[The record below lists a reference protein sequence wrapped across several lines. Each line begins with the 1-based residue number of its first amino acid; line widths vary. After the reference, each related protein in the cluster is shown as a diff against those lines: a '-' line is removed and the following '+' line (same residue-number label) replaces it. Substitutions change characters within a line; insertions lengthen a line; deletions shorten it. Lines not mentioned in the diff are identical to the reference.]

1 MITQKGQ
8 SIEDKSMEIIENE
21 IGSHPYSKDEWPIVR
36 RVIHST
42 ADFDFARQN
51 MIVFHKNAISSGINA
66 LKNGCNII
74 VDVNGVIGGLN
85 KENLKE
91 FGNKAICN
99 ISEPK
104 IVEEAKKLNKT
115 RAQTSMRMAASEM
128 NGGVVAVGNAPT
140 ALVEVIQMI
149 KENVTRPALVIGI
162 PVGFVC
168 AAESKEELQTIDTPY
183 ITNKGRKG
191 GSPCA
196 SAIVNALFKLLKEK
210 SIINDPERLQE
221 SL

>member
-21 IGSHPYSKDEWPIVR
+21 IGSHPYSKDEWPVVR

-51 MIVFHKNAISSGINA
+51 MIIFHKNAISSGINA

-85 KENLKE
+85 KENLRE
-91 FGNKAICN
+91 FSNKAICN

-128 NGGVVAVGNAPT
+128 NGGVVAIGNAPT
-140 ALVEVIQMI
+140 ALIEVIQMI
-149 KENVTRPALVIGI
+149 RENVTRPALVIGI

-168 AAESKEELQTIDTPY
+168 AVESKDELQTVDIPY

-210 SIINDPERLQE
+210 SED
-221 SL
+221 